1 MLGMM
6 ITSHTALQ
14 KHTAKGM
21 GANISASLTR
31 KVHAS
36 LILDF
41 SMR

>member
-21 GANISASLTR
+21 GANISASL